1 MSRPYHGRYGGRRL
15 WRVADRLAAT
25 LDAGHDV
32 YCYFNNDY
40 HGHAVADARWLAGRL
55 AA

>member
-1 MSRPYHGRYGGRRL
+1 
-15 WRVADRLAAT
+15 
-25 LDAGHDV
+25 V

-40 HGHAVADARWLAGRL
+40 HGHAVADAHWMAGRL